1 MDFEA
6 KLEAQVKQLV
16 DSAPQDGKTPQLV
29 TALAPVLL
37 HFATQLKREN
47 FYVLQTLNGDWV
59 RTTLSSRRDQG
70 VQKSI
75 IYAFS
80 NIEDA
85 RKSPMPVKDP
95 NILAAP
101 VPVTHILFQMVALK
115 TLDSLVFFATPG
127 NLNNGTEVGRGVF
140 EETMQAYFQQV
151 QEWQE
156 GEDVTIA

>member
-6 KLEAQVKQLV
+6 RLEAQIKQLV

-29 TALAPVLL
+29 TAIAPVLM
-37 HFATQLKREN
+37 HFASQLERET

-59 RTTLSSRRDQG
+59 RTTLSSRVAQG
-70 VQKSI
+70 VQKSV

-80 NIEDA
+80 TVEDA
-85 RKSPMPVKDP
+85 RNSPMPVRDP

-101 VPVTHILFQMVALK
+101 VPTTHILFQMVALK

-127 NLNNGTEVGRGVF
+127 NLNNGTEVGRAVF
-140 EETMQAYFQQV
+140 EETMQLYFQQV
-151 QEWQE
+151 QDWQE